1 MPVLLETMDL
11 LIEDRERECSKARR
25 EFPERF
31 KKLAGKKMQKQFRS
45 LLEDREMK
53 GRGMA

>member
-1 MPVLLETMDL
+1 MDL
-11 LIEDRERECSKARR
+11 LVEDRERECRKARR

-45 LLEDREMK
+45 LLEDGDMK
-53 GRGMA
+53 GRSEA